1 MSSIEHLFNNNDF
14 RFVDLLEG
22 RGLDQL
28 EDTDEPNIFQ
38 HSKYYHDEDFID
50 LLKTKQNQ
58 LTILSLNCQ
67 SINAKFEQLKIYIEK
82 YNSHC
87 SNNTIHVI
95 CLQETWLTAESDL
108 SLLQLNGYNLISTP
122 RSCSAHS
129 GLAIYLAEHLS
140 YEVIDVTSSDIWDGQ
155 FMKIYVDVNNE
166 KHLVIGNIYHPPRPA
181 VDNIMQFNREIS
193 STLSQ
198 FRNEKHVLLT
208 GDFNINLLR
217 SSENSHIDDF
227 LENMITN
234 SYIPK
239 ITVPTRLTQ
248 CNGTLIDNF
257 FLKMSQNFSYSIAG
271 VLRHQISDHLPYFI
285 IIDYF
290 SCPKPKSKLLSVNLC
305 SRNSFE
311 NFKKDLQDP
320 NTMHNL
326 QQIMGKDTDESY
338 NQFNSI
344 LTPIINK
351 HFPRKKVRFKKHK
364 HKKSKWITFGILK
377 SISYRDKMYS
387 KFKNTP
393 ENDENYNA
401 RKINLA
407 TYNKILKQC
416 IRQAKC
422 DYFHKC
428 FQNFRHDISKTWKTI
443 NDILNR
449 TDNKKDFPKH
459 FVINEAI
466 VKDRN
471 LIANE
476 FNKYFVEIGTR
487 LAEDIDRPSG
497 VTFESYFN
505 HLNVTSEFKFQT
517 VNEEIVLKV
526 IDNLKPKTSY
536 GTDMISNKLLK
547 HVKNELLNPITNL
560 INQTLST
567 GKFPKLLKI
576 AKISPIFKKGDDT
589 LLSNYR
595 PVSVLPSVSK
605 VFEKVIYNQIYEYFT
620 DKKLLYN
627 SQYGFRKNHSTEYA
641 AMELIDRVIKEMD
654 LYKIPINIYL
664 DLSKAFDTLD
674 HNILLSKLSFYGING
689 RALELIKSYLSDR
702 FQFVMF
708 EDIRSNLMEIKC
720 GVPQGSILGPLLFI
734 IYMNDLQFS
743 STQFNMVIYADD
755 TALCTTLNLDSTNQ
769 KKLNAELKLINQWLQ
784 INKLSLNVSKTKAML
799 FHTPQRKVTYPTL
812 KIDNHKIEFVS
823 KFNYLGIIIDENL
836 NWNVH
841 IETLTKK
848 ISKTIGIINKLKN
861 QLPTE
866 TLLNIYNALVAS
878 YLNYGIAVWGW
889 KLEKLLKLQKKAVR
903 AITRSAYTAHS
914 SPLFKKLNILNVIDM
929 RALCDLK
936 FCYKYVKKQLPKYF
950 YANED
955 ENECT
960 HEYFTR
966 QRDDL
971 RLPAVNHDFAKQS
984 ITYHFPFTFNE
995 MDDDYKTKFSTH
1007 TFEGFKFHV
1016 KRKFIESYE
1025 STCYER
1031 NCPRCGR

>member
-1 MSSIEHLFNNNDF
+1 M
-14 RFVDLLEG
+14 
-22 RGLDQL
+22 
-28 EDTDEPNIFQ
+28 
-38 HSKYYHDEDFID
+38 
-50 LLKTKQNQ
+50 
-58 LTILSLNCQ
+58 
-67 SINAKFEQLKIYIEK
+67 
-82 YNSHC
+82 
-87 SNNTIHVI
+87 
-95 CLQETWLTAESDL
+95 
-108 SLLQLNGYNLISTP
+108 
-122 RSCSAHS
+122 
-129 GLAIYLAEHLS
+129 
-140 YEVIDVTSSDIWDGQ
+140 
-155 FMKIYVDVNNE
+155 
-166 KHLVIGNIYHPPRPA
+166 
-181 VDNIMQFNREIS
+181 
-193 STLSQ
+193 
-198 FRNEKHVLLT
+198 
-208 GDFNINLLR
+208 
-217 SSENSHIDDF
+217 
-227 LENMITN
+227 
-234 SYIPK
+234 
-239 ITVPTRLTQ
+239 
-248 CNGTLIDNF
+248 
-257 FLKMSQNFSYSIAG
+257 
-271 VLRHQISDHLPYFI
+271 
-285 IIDYF
+285 
-290 SCPKPKSKLLSVNLC
+290 
-305 SRNSFE
+305 
-311 NFKKDLQDP
+311 
-320 NTMHNL
+320 
-326 QQIMGKDTDESY
+326 
-338 NQFNSI
+338 
-344 LTPIINK
+344 
-351 HFPRKKVRFKKHK
+351 
-364 HKKSKWITFGILK
+364 
-377 SISYRDKMYS
+377 
-387 KFKNTP
+387 
-393 ENDENYNA
+393 
-401 RKINLA
+401 
-407 TYNKILKQC
+407 
-416 IRQAKC
+416 
-422 DYFHKC
+422 
-428 FQNFRHDISKTWKTI
+428 
-443 NDILNR
+443 
-449 TDNKKDFPKH
+449 
-459 FVINEAI
+459 
-466 VKDRN
+466 
-471 LIANE
+471 
-476 FNKYFVEIGTR
+476 
-487 LAEDIDRPSG
+487 
-497 VTFESYFN
+497 
-505 HLNVTSEFKFQT
+505 
-517 VNEEIVLKV
+517 
-526 IDNLKPKTSY
+526 
-536 GTDMISNKLLK
+536 
-547 HVKNELLNPITNL
+547 KNELLNPITNL

-836 NWNVH
+836 NWNIH

-878 YLNYGIAVWGW
+878 YLNYGIVVWGW

-950 YANED
+950 YANDD
-955 ENECT
+955 EMECT